1 MVVGE
6 TARAANYSLGGYSKN
21 DTIFFT
27 KQESVIYFSQV
38 SSCGIAT
45 AISLPCMFSFSK
57 RSEYSSS
64 EYQQNVLDVLSEG
77 GGGHIV
83 A

>member
-1 MVVGE
+1 MC
-6 TARAANYSLGGYSKN
+6 YYKK
-21 DTIFFT
+21 DTKFVA
-27 KQESVIYFSQV
+27 KQETGMYCAQV
-38 SSCGIAT
+38 SSCGTAT

-64 EYQQNVLDVLSEG
+64 EYQQNVLDVLSG

>member
-6 TARAANYSLGGYSKN
+6 TARAENYSLGGYSKN
-21 DTIFFT
+21 DTN
-27 KQESVIYFSQV
+27 
-38 SSCGIAT
+38 
-45 AISLPCMFSFSK
+45 SLPCMFSFSK

-83 A
+83 V